1 MVENNSARNQ
11 EENLHRNQVELEQ
24 EDTTQQFVAEELDEY
39 NGPINRETIIPNEV

>member
-11 EENLHRNQVELEQ
+11 EENVELEQ